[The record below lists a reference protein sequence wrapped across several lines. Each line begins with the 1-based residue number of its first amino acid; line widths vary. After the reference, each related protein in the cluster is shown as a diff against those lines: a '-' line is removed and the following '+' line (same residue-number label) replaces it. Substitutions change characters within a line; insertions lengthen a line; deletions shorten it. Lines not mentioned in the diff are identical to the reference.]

1 MEFKLVHPEKA
12 LSPMLVRVSG
22 ITKEDSLVPANEDTP
37 IDVSV
42 AGKLIEL
49 NPVPLNAPSPIDIK
63 VEGKLIDSNLQH
75 DANTDLLI
83 FVRPFG
89 KVTEVNEPQ

>member
-22 ITKEDSLVPANEDTP
+22 ITNEVSFVPANEDAP
-37 IDVSV
+37 IDIS
-42 AGKLIEL
+42 AGGKLIVV
-49 NPVPLNAPSPIDIK
+49 NPVLPNAPSPIDFN
-63 VEGKLIDSNLQH
+63 VDGRLIDSNLQQ

-89 KVTEVNEPQ
+89 RVTEVNEPQ